1 MVEEEK
7 FCGDILI
14 QIAAARA
21 ALNSVGGLILENYM
35 KNCIHQYL
43 EGESEEETLNKL
55 VEIMIKYT
63 KWSYSFCLTLF
74 MDLEE
79 IEDIITPIDMA
90 AAINS
95 VSTPLA
101 AAKENSFSIK
111 CSIV

>member
-1 MVEEEK
+1 
-7 FCGDILI
+7 
-14 QIAAARA
+14 
-21 ALNSVGGLILENYM
+21 
-35 KNCIHQYL
+35 
-43 EGESEEETLNKL
+43 
-55 VEIMIKYT
+55 
-63 KWSYSFCLTLF
+63 